1 MVIETPISFIDLT
14 RWLPEK
20 TVLNPVKA
28 KGSNH
33 IFVCMSHPFRRC
45 YMACR
50 SQSEYFVSLN
60 NNNNNNNNNSAHSE
74 DTRLQFLQHSVNSP
88 VLRSS
93 ILFSTLCQC
102 LSVDV
107 RNEI

>member
-20 TVLNPVKA
+20 TVFNPVKA
-28 KGSNH
+28 KGSDH
-33 IFVCMSHPFRRC
+33 IFVCMSHPVSGC

-50 SQSEYFVSLN
+50 SQSEYFVSLHS
-60 NNNNNNNNNSAHSE
+60 NNSARSE

-107 RNEI
+107 RN